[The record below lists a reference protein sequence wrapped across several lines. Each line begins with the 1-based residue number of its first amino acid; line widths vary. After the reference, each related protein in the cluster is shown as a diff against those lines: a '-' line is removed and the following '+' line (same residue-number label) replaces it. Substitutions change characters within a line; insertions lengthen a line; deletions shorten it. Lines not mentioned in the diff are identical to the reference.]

1 MEDSGKVMLGLLA
14 GVAIGATLGILFAP
28 DKGTE
33 TRRKIISKKEDF
45 EDELEERF
53 DAFMEDMK
61 RKFTSLKQEAEEA
74 ANAGKEKAAQAGQ
87 SYNPA

>member
-28 DKGTE
+28 DKGVE
-33 TRRKIISKKEDF
+33 TRRKIVSKKEDL
-45 EDELEERF
+45 EDELEDRF
-53 DAFMEDMK
+53 ETFMEDMK
-61 RKFTSLKQEAEEA
+61 KKFSSLKSEVDETVKE
-74 ANAGKEKAAQAGQ
+74 GKEKAAQAGQ